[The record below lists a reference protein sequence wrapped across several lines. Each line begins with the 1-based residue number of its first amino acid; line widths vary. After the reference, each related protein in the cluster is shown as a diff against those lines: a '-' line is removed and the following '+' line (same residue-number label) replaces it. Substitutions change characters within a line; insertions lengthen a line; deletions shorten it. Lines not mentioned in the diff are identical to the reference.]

1 MGAPWTRSG
10 ARLAFFN
17 GFCAACFYPC
27 SGRPGTPWCL
37 APRKSGCMHLPVA
50 RGRELSHFAFGR
62 SGSLIHEFACLPSE
76 ESEGL
81 GPSKAMDA
89 AQILVET
96 LGSAPAGTTTREK
109 VLRGLLNR
117 YLLEDAFRLGMVDT
131 RQMIGLMALPGVVV
145 PGRVATQVPAAE
157 ASGDEAGEAS
167 GEEDS
172 DDYGQPRGR
181 HLGQEILMGMRACGF
196 LNEEELHSFAANMEI
211 DLPGPDE
218 TTDADDEAP
227 PKLRRAGRRRRKKRR
242 RLGDDGAEGQ
252 EAAED
257 DGLGVDQEAPP
268 AVDPPRPKRKKRRRR
283 KLPPPDVP
291 VETAEGEA
299 ADLADEDNSKPELG
313 NADEIPTQDN
323 PKSEI
328 ANANEMPMQEASK
341 PELANAGEVP
351 VQEEISKPLPANA
364 RETPAEDNS
373 KPSALNESQT
383 PAEDYWTPKSL
394 NDTEMLM
401 REEEAPSWEKLRPDP
416 VSDEAMPSQ
425 EKPEPEE
432 SEATQA
438 PAEETLEKVFGKR
451 RRRLRRCAMPPEPE
465 DKSQPEQSA
474 SKLQPAEEAIGK
486 DVPDTELTEGQP
498 TAEVTQEDNHSDD
511 HSEVADLQTKV
522 EAESDEAASSS
533 VPWRL
538 SPCSSQRSSSSDSSS
553 SSSSSPASSPEAE
566 SVTSRKAKRPKAK
579 VKPKTKPGGPPG
591 PASKKPPAKKVAEQ
605 AAERKAAPKAGRK
618 PESAAEPADKATEE
632 KAAPKARRKPKSAAA
647 LADEA
652 ANNGE
657 STLDCCYQCL
667 ERAGATRCP
676 ACGGNTCKQCQQDL
690 GDDDEP
696 ARFCRWCGLQAGEA
710 AAERMDAVQLMYD
723 HMNDAEGWEDQ
734 VDIARFRNLLRL
746 QKQSLRYHLAKKY
759 QMPADERQG
768 MKKRDMLTAVIEK
781 EHGIRPGTYLSQD
794 AQTRPEPT
802 RSVDAS
808 TSVDVKDHSDALNLD
823 PAHPEL
829 ATVILQMHHGSL
841 YRECWKLAPLCTAPL
856 PRGVQGYLS
865 TVLQATV
872 DDINH
877 ALPIIKNAP

>member
-17 GFCAACFYPC
+17 GFCAACFYPFLEDC
-27 SGRPGTPWCL
+27 LKTKVQWKAWDPLVSG
-37 APRKSGCMHLPVA
+37 APQ
-50 RGRELSHFAFGR
+50 
-62 SGSLIHEFACLPSE
+62 

-117 YLLEDAFRLGMVDT
+117 YLLEDAFRPSFLRLRPAEM
-131 RQMIGLMALPGVVV
+131 R
-145 PGRVATQVPAAE
+145 PGRPVGKKTRMTMGSRAAAT
-157 ASGDEAGEAS
+157 
-167 GEEDS
+167 
-172 DDYGQPRGR
+172 
-181 HLGQEILMGMRACGF
+181 L
-196 LNEEELHSFAANMEI
+196 EELHSFAANMEI

-227 PKLRRAGRRRRKKRR
+227 PKLRNFRRQTYRSRQLK
-242 RLGDDGAEGQ
+242 A
-252 EAAED
+252 
-257 DGLGVDQEAPP
+257 
-268 AVDPPRPKRKKRRRR
+268 
-283 KLPPPDVP
+283 
-291 VETAEGEA
+291 GEA
-299 ADLADEDNSKPELG
+299 ADLADEAWGSSSTAPREAFL
-313 NADEIPTQDN
+313 AEDN

-632 KAAPKARRKPKSAAA
+632 KAAPKARRKPKSAAEPSDKATEETTAPKARRKPKSAAA